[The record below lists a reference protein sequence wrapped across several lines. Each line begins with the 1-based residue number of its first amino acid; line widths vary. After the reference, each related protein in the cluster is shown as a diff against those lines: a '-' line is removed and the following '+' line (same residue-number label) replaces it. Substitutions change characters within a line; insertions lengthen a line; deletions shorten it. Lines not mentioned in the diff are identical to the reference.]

1 MKKVKI
7 AKYTKEKNKEAW
19 RVYREE
25 NRKRKYSI
33 PSNMAYMV
41 KEAWRS
47 SRPLFIATLVYVIM
61 EVIISLCLTYTD
73 KLVIEFALDA
83 DSRLRSG
90 LIAAAVIV
98 GGQLA
103 MFIVYVCSM
112 YSNFVGKYA
121 FSCFFFGKLMRKKMY
136 LKYEKTEEPKINDML
151 QKSVTAA
158 DVISYNSLY
167 NMGTTVIAALEV
179 LSYGGILSM
188 LNPILIIVIGAP
200 AVARYYIN
208 RHKMMWIWNMADN
221 WQTFDRQLNYI
232 TSIGTDSNF
241 SAAKDIRIF
250 GMQRWFEKVYKRVFG
265 KRLDWYE
272 QQDEWSY
279 RHDILGQIVGAA
291 GNIAADIYVIL
302 LVINGQIGAGD
313 FVLYF
318 NSIFMLSD
326 AVSRWCDKISGFQWL
341 SNNISYTREYL
352 DIEDISASEQRKPLP
367 EGKCEIEFRN
377 VSYTYS
383 GAENPTVKNISFK
396 LHKGEKLAMVGL
408 NGAGKTT
415 LIKLMCGLYEPTE
428 GEILLNGI
436 PINEFNRLEY
446 YKLFSTVFQDIDVLP
461 VTIAEN
467 ISGKTTEETDRQRV
481 YDCMKKSGIFDKV
494 MSLPQKENTR
504 LCKTVYDDA
513 TDLSGGQM
521 QKLALA
527 KALYKDA
534 PVLLLDEPTAAL
546 DPIAEQEM
554 YLNYSKFADEK
565 SSVFIS
571 HRLASTRFCDRI
583 ILIADGKIAEE
594 GTHSELMS
602 MDGTYAE
609 LFNMQSSYYK
619 EESEKESGKGGTE
632 NDL

>member
-25 NRKRKYSI
+25 NRKRKYGI
-33 PSNMAYMV
+33 ASNMAYIT
-41 KEAWRS
+41 KEAWKS
-47 SRPLFIATLVYVIM
+47 SKGLFIAMLGFIVMSTANSI
-61 EVIISLCLTYTD
+61 CLTYTD
-73 KLVIEFALDA
+73 KFVIEFALRA
-83 DSRLRSG
+83 DSRLQWG
-90 LIAAAVIV
+90 LAAAAVIA
-98 GGQLA
+98 GGQIA
-103 MFIVYVCSM
+103 EFFVRVCNM
-112 YSNFVGKYA
+112 YSDLVGKYG
-121 FSCFFFGKLMRKKMY
+121 FSCYFFSRLMRKKMY

-151 QKSVTAA
+151 QKAYTAA
-158 DVISYNSLY
+158 DVISHNSLY
-167 NMGTTVIAALEV
+167 IMGTTVIAALEII
-179 LSYGGILSM
+179 SFGGILSM
-188 LNPILIIVIGAP
+188 LSPLLILIIGAP

-208 RHKMMWIWNMADN
+208 HHKMMWIWNMADN
-221 WQTFDRQLNYI
+221 WQSYDRQLKYV
-232 TSIGTDSNF
+232 TGIGTDSNF
-241 SAAKDIRIF
+241 SSAKDIRIF
-250 GMQRWFEKVYKRVFG
+250 GMQRWFESVFKRVFRN
-265 KRLDWYE
+265 RLNWYE

-279 RHDILGQIVGAA
+279 RYDILGQIVGAA
-291 GNIAADIYVIL
+291 GNMAADIYVIW

-326 AVSRWCDKISGFQWL
+326 AVNRWCEKISGYQWL
-341 SNNISYTREYL
+341 SNNISYAREYFDL
-352 DIEDISASEQRKPLP
+352 EDISVQKQGRPLP

-383 GAENPTVKNISFK
+383 GAEKPTVKNISFK
-396 LHKGEKLAMVGL
+396 LRKGEKLAVVGL

-436 PINEFNRLEY
+436 PINELNRLEY
-446 YKLFSTVFQDIDVLP
+446 YKLFSTVFQDIGVLP

-467 ISGKTTEETDRQRV
+467 ISGRKIEETDLQRV
-481 YDCMKKSGIFDKV
+481 YECMKKSGIYEKV
-494 MSLPQKENTR
+494 MSLPEKENTR

-513 TDLSGGQM
+513 TELSGGQM

-534 PVLLLDEPTAAL
+534 PILLLDEPTAAL

-554 YLNYSKFADEK
+554 YLSYSKFAEEK

-571 HRLASTRFCDRI
+571 HRLASTRFCNRI
-583 ILIADGKIAEE
+583 ILIKDGQIAEE
-594 GTHSELMS
+594 GTHSELMR
-602 MDGTYAE
+602 MGGKYAQ
-609 LFNMQSSYYK
+609 LFNMQSSYYR
-619 EESEKESGKGGTE
+619 EESEKGGGES
-632 NDL
+632 DL

>member
-7 AKYTKEKNKEAW
+7 AKYTKEKDKEAW
-19 RVYREE
+19 RIYRKEKQE
-25 NRKRKYSI
+25 RKYGL
-33 PSNMAYMV
+33 PSNMAYIL
-41 KEAWRS
+41 KEAWRNS
-47 SRPLFIATLVYVIM
+47 KIFCLVTLVNVIM
-61 EVIISLCLTYTD
+61 TVANSICLTYTD
-73 KLVIEFALDA
+73 KLVIDFALDA
-83 DSRLRSG
+83 GSRLRWG
-90 LIAAAVIV
+90 LIAAAVIA

-103 MFIVYVCSM
+103 LFIRQVCDN
-112 YSNFVGKYA
+112 YSTVVGKYA
-121 FSCFFFGKLMRKKMY
+121 FSCSFFSRLMRKKMY
-136 LKYEKTEEPKINDML
+136 LKYEKTEEPKTNDML
-151 QKSVTAA
+151 QKAAAAA
-158 DVISYNSLY
+158 DVISRVSLH
-167 NMGTTVIAALEV
+167 NMGTTLTAALEI
-179 LSYGGILSM
+179 LSFGGILSM
-188 LNPILIIVIGAP
+188 LNPVLIIVIGVP
-200 AVARYYIN
+200 AVTRYYIN
-208 RHKMMWIWNMADN
+208 KHKMMWIWNMADN

-232 TSIGTDSNF
+232 TGIGTDSSF

-250 GMQRWFEKVYKRVFG
+250 GMQRWFESIFRRVFG
-265 KRLDWYE
+265 KRLNWYE

-279 RHDILGQIVGAA
+279 RHDIIGQIVGAV
-291 GNIAADIYVIL
+291 GNTAAYIYVIK
-302 LVINGQIGAGD
+302 LVMDGQIGAGD

-326 AVSRWCDKISGFQWL
+326 AVHRWCGHISGFQWL

-352 DIEDISASEQRKPLP
+352 DLEDISDSAKGKPIP
-367 EGKCEIEFRN
+367 QGKCEIEFKN

-383 GAENPTVKNISFK
+383 GAEKPTVKNISFK
-396 LHKGEKLAMVGL
+396 LHKGEKLALVGL

-415 LIKLMCGLYEPTE
+415 LIKLMCGLYEPDE

-467 ISGKTTEETDRQRV
+467 ISGTTAKETDFQRV
-481 YDCMKKSGIFDKV
+481 YDCMKKSGIYDKV

-513 TDLSGGQM
+513 TELSGGQM

-534 PVLLLDEPTAAL
+534 PILLLDEPTAAL

-554 YLNYSKFADEK
+554 YLSYSEFAEEK

-583 ILIADGKIAEE
+583 ILIADGGIAEE
-594 GTHSELMS
+594 GTHAELMEKN
-602 MDGTYAE
+602 GVYAE
-609 LFNMQSSYYK
+609 LFNIQSSYYK
-619 EESEKESGKGGTE
+619 EDKQNEP
-632 NDL
+632 